1 MEAKGAGEELYTWH
15 GKGAGPH
22 LWAGG
27 WERDRDR
34 ETAEK
39 QRHAEAE
46 IKLDCEQER
55 EGSGREKTSSR
66 PLEIFSP
73 QN

>member
-1 MEAKGAGEELYTWH
+1 MEAKGAGEELYLARE
-15 GKGAGPH
+15 GSKSSPV
-22 LWAGG
+22 G
-27 WERDRDR
+27 WRLGER
-34 ETAEK
+34 